1 MRSALSD
8 FTLVGSGALGA
19 VLARSLVRQGLRLNQ
34 LVVRR
39 KESALRL
46 MEELGQGEIVELKNW
61 AGTEDRL
68 VLIAI
73 LDDEV
78 ENVAKHLSQR
88 GVWQNKV
95 VLHTSGVLNKE
106 ALKPLADKGAF
117 VGSFHPLQ
125 SFVGTEDGTVFKGIT
140 IGVEGDSVALET
152 ARQLADALLADYVE
166 ISSENKALY
175 HASAVLAGNAA
186 ITLLSV
192 AEELWEKAAGSGTG
206 FSATMGPLLKSS
218 IQNTLAFGPHA
229 ALTGPIE
236 RGDVGTLK
244 THFEA
249 IANRLPHL
257 LAFYGSITTETIHLA
272 VRSGRLSAE
281 KAVELLDVISL
292 YVLGEATSE

>member
-19 VLARSLVRQGLRLNQ
+19 VLGRSLVRQGLRLNQ

-39 KESALRL
+39 KQSAHKLID
-46 MEELGQGEIVELKNW
+46 ELGQGEVVELKDW
-61 AGTEDRL
+61 TGTDSNL
-68 VLIAI
+68 VLIAT
-73 LDDEV
+73 LDDQV
-78 ENVAKHLSQR
+78 ENVSNHLAQR
-88 GVWQNKV
+88 GGWQNKV
-95 VLHTSGVLNKE
+95 VLHTSGSLNKE
-106 ALKPLADKGAF
+106 ALKSLADNGAS

-125 SFVGTEDGTVFKGIT
+125 SFVGTEDGTAFKGIT
-140 IGVEGDSVALET
+140 IGVEGDPLAVET
-152 ARQLADALLADYVE
+152 ARQLADALLADAVE

-192 AEELWEKAAGSGTG
+192 SEELWEKAAGSGTG
-206 FSATMGPLLKSS
+206 FSATMGPLLKTSV
-218 IQNTLAFGPHA
+218 QNTLTYGPHA

-236 RGDVGTLK
+236 RGDVGTL
-244 THFEA
+244 TMHFKA
-249 IANRLPHL
+249 ISTRLPHL
-257 LAFYGSITTETIHLA
+257 LAFYGSVTTETIHLA

-292 YVLGEATSE
+292 YVVGEAASE